1 MADFLK
7 SINLFDVL
15 VILVLFGF
23 FILGYIQGTIRRLV
37 GILSIVFSFFL
48 AAQLDVPVGSFL
60 ADHWTQFPR
69 EYASML
75 GFLILFAAGVV
86 AFSLVIQGTYRKAPL
101 FADHAWVDETLGGV
115 LGVVQGFLVLMFVTI
130 ILDQFFRLAGFP
142 VDKDELPF
150 LRDFWT
156 AVNTSGSGN
165 LLHASVIPGFI
176 TVTQFLIPESIR
188 LSYGVG

>member
-1 MADFLK
+1 MAEFLK
-7 SINLFDVL
+7 TINLFDVL

-69 EYASML
+69 EYAAML
-75 GFLILFAAGVV
+75 GFLVLFAAAVV

-101 FADHAWVDETLGGV
+101 FANYSWLDEAIGGI
-115 LGVVQGFLVLMFVTI
+115 LGVVQGFILLMFVTI
-130 ILDQFFRLAGFP
+130 ILDQFFRVGGFP
-142 VDKDELPF
+142 VDPDELPF

-156 AVNTSGSGN
+156 AVNSSGTGL
-165 LLHASVIPGFI
+165 LLHGSVIPAFV
-176 TVTQFLIPESIR
+176 TVTQFLLPASIR
-188 LSYGVG
+188 LLYRV